1 MAIVLPHGVL
11 FRGAAEGRIRQ
22 ELLENRH
29 ISAVIGLPEKIFTNT
44 GIPTI
49 IMILEKNRTTDDVL
63 FIDASKGF
71 EKQKNNNK
79 LRQDYVDLIVETFL
93 KREDV
98 EKYAH
103 VASFEEVKENDFNL
117 NIPRYVDTFEEED
130 PVDLVQVSQ
139 EIQQVQQEISAANA
153 DLLAMLNELAVTEEN
168 AEMINAAKALFGGV
182 TDEKH

>member
-1 MAIVLPHGVL
+1 M
-11 FRGAAEGRIRQ
+11 
-22 ELLENRH
+22 
-29 ISAVIGLPEKIFTNT
+29 
-44 GIPTI
+44 
-49 IMILEKNRTTDDVL
+49 
-63 FIDASKGF
+63 
-71 EKQKNNNK
+71 
-79 LRQDYVDLIVETFL
+79 
-93 KREDV
+93 
-98 EKYAH
+98 
-103 VASFEEVKENDFNL
+103 ASFEEVKENDFNL